1 MSYEKLD
8 IYNIAFE
15 LFIKTHKL
23 SPKLPNYEL
32 YELGSQ
38 LRRSA
43 DSVVTN
49 IAEGYGRNNYKGD
62 FIRFLTYSQ
71 ASCDETVCHLSKIN
85 RLYPDLSSDFKEK
98 SEQYKL
104 LGGKINNFIKYVQ
117 LSWRT

>member
-15 LFIKTHKL
+15 LFIETHKL
-23 SPKLPNYEL
+23 SLNEL

-43 DSVVTN
+43 DSVCYD

>member
-1 MSYEKLD
+1 MSYNKLD

-15 LFIKTHKL
+15 LFIETHQL
-23 SPKLPNYEL
+23 SLQLPNYEL

-49 IAEGYGRNNYKGD
+49 IAEVYGRNNYKGD

-71 ASCDETVCHLSKIN
+71 ASCDETVCHLSKIT
-85 RLYPDLSSDFKEK
+85 RLYPGLSQEFKDK
-98 SEQYKL
+98 SEQYNL

-117 LSWRT
+117 LNWRT

>member
-1 MSYEKLD
+1 MSYQKLD

-15 LFIKTHKL
+15 LFIETHRL
-23 SPKLPNYEL
+23 SLKLPRYEL

-49 IAEGYGRNNYKGD
+49 IAEGYGRKNYKGD
-62 FIRFLTYSQ
+62 FIRFLIYSQ
-71 ASCDETVCHLSKIN
+71 ASCDETVSHLSKII
-85 RLYPDLSSDFKEK
+85 RLYPDVSVDLSDKVA
-98 SEQYKL
+98 QYQL

>member
-1 MSYEKLD
+1 MSYLKLD
-8 IYNIAFE
+8 IYTIAFD
-15 LFIKTHKL
+15 LFIETHQL
-23 SPKLPNYEL
+23 SLKLPKYEL

-49 IAEGYGRNNYKGD
+49 IAEGYGRKSYKGD
-62 FIRFLTYSQ
+62 FIRFLIYSQ
-71 ASCDETVCHLSKIN
+71 ASCDETVSHLSKII
-85 RLYPDLSSDFKEK
+85 RLYPDLIPDLKDK
-98 SEQYKL
+98 TEQYQL

>member
-1 MSYEKLD
+1 MSYLKLD

-15 LFIKTHKL
+15 LFIETHRL
-23 SPKLPNYEL
+23 SLKLPKYEL

-43 DSVVTN
+43 DSVVID
-49 IAEGYGRNNYKGD
+49 IAEGYGRKNYKGD
-62 FIRFLTYSQ
+62 FIRFLVYSQ
-71 ASCDETVCHLSKIN
+71 ASCDETVSHLSKIV
-85 RLYPDLSSDFKEK
+85 RLYPEISADLNDKAA
-98 SEQYKL
+98 QYQL

>member
-15 LFIKTHKL
+15 LFIETHKL
-23 SPKLPNYEL
+23 SLKLPKYEL

-62 FIRFLTYSQ
+62 FTYSQ

>member
-1 MSYEKLD
+1 MSYQKLD

-15 LFIKTHKL
+15 LFIEIHQL
-23 SPKLPNYEL
+23 SLKLPKYEL

-49 IAEGYGRNNYKGD
+49 IAEGYGRKNYKGD
-62 FIRFLTYSQ
+62 FIRFLIYSQ
-71 ASCDETVCHLSKIN
+71 ASCDETVSHLSKIV
-85 RLYPDLSSDFKEK
+85 RLYPDLCSDSNEK
-98 SEQYKL
+98 TEQYQL

-117 LSWRT
+117 LNWRT

>member
-1 MSYEKLD
+1 MSYNKLH

-15 LFIKTHKL
+15 LFIETHQL
-23 SPKLPNYEL
+23 SLQLPKYEL

-62 FIRFLTYSQ
+62 FIKFLTYSQ
-71 ASCDETVCHLSKIN
+71 ASCDETVCHLSKIT
-85 RLYPDLSSDFKEK
+85 RLYPELSPKFKEK
-98 SEQYKL
+98 SEQYNL

-117 LSWRT
+117 LNWRT

>member
-15 LFIKTHKL
+15 LFIETHKL
-23 SPKLPNYEL
+23 SLKLPNYEL

-49 IAEGYGRNNYKGD
+49 IAEGYGRSNYKGD

-71 ASCDETVCHLSKIN
+71 ASCDERYAI
-85 RLYPDLSSDFKEK
+85 YQK
-98 SEQYKL
+98 ST
-104 LGGKINNFIKYVQ
+104 GFI
-117 LSWRT
+117 LN

>member
-1 MSYEKLD
+1 MSYSKLD

-15 LFIKTHKL
+15 LFIETHQFSL
-23 SPKLPNYEL
+23 QLPKYEL

-38 LRRSA
+38 LRQSA
-43 DSVVTN
+43 DSIVTN
-49 IAEGYGRNNYKGD
+49 IAEGYGRSSYKGD

-71 ASCDETVCHLSKIN
+71 ASCDETVCHLSKIT
-85 RLYPDLSSDFKEK
+85 RLYPELNQEFLKK
-98 SEQYKL
+98 TEQYKL

>member
-1 MSYEKLD
+1 MSYQKLD

-15 LFIKTHKL
+15 LFIETHGL
-23 SPKLPNYEL
+23 LLKLPRYEL
-32 YELGSQ
+32 YEPGSQ

-49 IAEGYGRNNYKGD
+49 IAEGYGRKNYKGD
-62 FIRFLTYSQ
+62 FIRFLIYSQ
-71 ASCDETVCHLSKIN
+71 TSCDETVSHLSKII
-85 RLYPDLSSDFKEK
+85 RLYPDVSVDLSDKVA
-98 SEQYKL
+98 QYQL

>member
-8 IYNIAFE
+8 IY
-15 LFIKTHKL
+15 
-23 SPKLPNYEL
+23 KLPKYEI

-49 IAEGYGRNNYKGD
+49 IAEGYGRNNYKRD

-71 ASCDETVCHLSKIN
+71 ASCDETVCHLSKII
-85 RLYPDLSSDFKEK
+85 RLYPELSTGFKEK
-98 SEQYKL
+98 AEQYKL
-104 LGGKINNFIKYVQ
+104 LGGKINNFIKYVL

>member
-15 LFIKTHKL
+15 LFIEIHTL
-23 SPKLPNYEL
+23 SLKLPNHEL

-49 IAEGYGRNNYKGD
+49 IAEGYGRKNYKGD

-71 ASCDETVCHLSKIN
+71 ASCGETVCHLSKIN
-85 RLYPDLSSDFKEK
+85 RLYPDVSLDFKEK

-117 LSWRT
+117 LNWRT

>member
-15 LFIKTHKL
+15 LFIETHKL
-23 SPKLPNYEL
+23 SLQLPNYEL

-62 FIRFLTYSQ
+62 LIRFLTYFQ

-85 RLYPDLSSDFKEK
+85 RLYPELNLNFKEK

-117 LSWRT
+117 LNWRT